1 MGFAHHALKWL
12 ELEEILTSPTA
23 SSFFKNE
30 EGIVVDNH
38 KDMELP
44 IREVRRYSSRQP

>member
-1 MGFAHHALKWL
+1 MGSVHHALKWL

-23 SSFFKNE
+23 SSFFKHE

-38 KDMELP
+38 DDMEFHV
-44 IREVRRYSSRQP
+44 REVGWYRKR

>member
-1 MGFAHHALKWL
+1 MDFAHHALKWL

-30 EGIVVDNH
+30 GGLVVDNH
-38 KDMELP
+38 DDMESP
-44 IREVRRYSSRQP
+44 IREVGWYR